1 MMKSASRSP
10 GRRLRF
16 TLRSLLVAA
25 VVCGLVCGFG
35 LQQFRIHRLSQELS
49 ESQTATPIMLFHVP
63 AGRSHQKIAGYIGG
77 QFMECSAPIKISDRK
92 NGLEVAAEE
101 DGLVVNVNGQ
111 VVRCKTFWFDSTS
124 GRLAADEAQF
134 FERLGID
141 YDFSAN

>member
-1 MMKSASRSP
+1 MKATSESK
-10 GRRLRF
+10 GKRLRF
-16 TLRSLLVAA
+16 TLRSLIVAI

-49 ESQTATPIMLFHVP
+49 KSEAAAPIVLFHVP
-63 AGRSHQKIAGYIGG
+63 ADSGEPRIAGYLGG
-77 QFMECSAPIKISDRK
+77 QFVECSAPIRVSNRQ
-92 NGLEVAAEE
+92 NALEVAAER